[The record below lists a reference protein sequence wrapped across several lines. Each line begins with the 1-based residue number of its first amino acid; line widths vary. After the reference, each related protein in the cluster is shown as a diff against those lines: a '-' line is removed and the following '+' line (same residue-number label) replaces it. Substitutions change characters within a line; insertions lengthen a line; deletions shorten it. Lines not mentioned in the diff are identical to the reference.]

1 MDTLSI
7 TMTQEIQNLCYSFLL
22 LIVSF
27 ILFLSI
33 TIFFIRSKIRE
44 NYHGS

>member
-1 MDTLSI
+1 MDTLNI
-7 TMTQEIQNLCYSFLL
+7 TMTQEVQNLCYSFLL

-27 ILFLSI
+27 ILFLGI
-33 TIFFIRSKIRE
+33 TILLIKSKIRE